1 MSALLIGLALAALP
15 TNDELLSKRG
25 TLFETAHH
33 NLKFELFVP
42 SNWQSP
48 SATAKRYPVIVFL
61 HGRGESGGFE
71 INNAQSLP
79 LQLLTNRSFA
89 ASFPFITVVP
99 QCPRQCAM
107 ANHWLSTTLQSVTAL
122 VRDWVLHQPDA
133 GNGGLGGERSKVYLA
148 GQSMGGHGAWI
159 YAAQQPRLFAA
170 IVVVCGYM
178 HGQREAKTIAERL
191 RHDKVAVA
199 IYHSADD
206 VVIPVMAADQAA
218 EALKATGGYRLL
230 PDSQATEQH
239 DKGLDLLFV
248 RYDHAPGPPM
258 PEFAHLS
265 GHGSYELAF
274 RDAALYSWLLRHEC
288 VQRCASR
295 PHAQWHALEG
305 IEGDELRE

>member
-42 SNWQSP
+42 SNWQPP

-178 HGQREAKTIAERL
+178 HGSARQRQSPNDCATIRL
-191 RHDKVAVA
+191 RWPSTTALTMSSSRSWPPTKRPRRSRRLAA
-199 IYHSADD
+199 IGFCPTAKRQSSTTKGSTCSSCDTITH
-206 VVIPVMAADQAA
+206 PV
-218 EALKATGGYRLL
+218 RRC
-230 PDSQATEQH
+230 PS
-239 DKGLDLLFV
+239 
-248 RYDHAPGPPM
+248 
-258 PEFAHLS
+258 
-265 GHGSYELAF
+265 
-274 RDAALYSWLLRHEC
+274 LR
-288 VQRCASR
+288 
-295 PHAQWHALEG
+295 
-305 IEGDELRE
+305 I